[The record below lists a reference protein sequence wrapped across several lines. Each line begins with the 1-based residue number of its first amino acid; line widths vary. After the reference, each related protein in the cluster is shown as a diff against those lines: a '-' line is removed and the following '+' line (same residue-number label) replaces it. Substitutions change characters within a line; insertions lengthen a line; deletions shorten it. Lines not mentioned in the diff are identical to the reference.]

1 MACETPL
8 RHWRNRSVLG
18 IGEAMLEFATVGGDL
33 YRRGFAGDTLNTCWH
48 MAQILGPHAQVA
60 YFTRV
65 GVDTF
70 SEQLVRFIG
79 SSRMD
84 TRTVTRDPQRSLGL
98 YVISLDGVER
108 QFNYWRES
116 SAARCLADDP
126 ATLADATKGRAL
138 IHVSGITLAVIG
150 ARGRSNLMDALGQAR
165 SAGTLVSF
173 DPNVRNRLWPDRSE
187 LRLAMQAILELV
199 DIALPSFDDEAELW
213 GDADPDATLTRLER
227 AGVTEIVVKN
237 GARDVSFSA
246 AGRRG
251 LAPTPAVTNILDTTG
266 AGDGFNAGYLAARL
280 AGMNPLASCGVG
292 QAVAGQVLAHHG
304 ALAPTDALAA
314 VRDSIDAYASRSP
327 LGR

>member
-1 MACETPL
+1 
-8 RHWRNRSVLG
+8 
-18 IGEAMLEFATVGGDL
+18 
-33 YRRGFAGDTLNTCWH
+33 
-48 MAQILGPHAQVA
+48 
-60 YFTRV
+60 
-65 GVDTF
+65 
-70 SEQLVRFIG
+70 
-79 SSRMD
+79 MD
-84 TRTVTRDPQRSLGL
+84 TRTITRDPQRSLGL

-280 AGMNPLASCGVG
+280 VGMNPLASCGVG

-304 ALAPTDALAA
+304 ALAPTDALAT

-327 LGR
+327 LGG